1 MRTPH
6 TGHGLVLVKGDS
18 IPLEREQVLNNWNAT
33 LAELRE
39 AGVSIQ
45 EWLEYQQA
53 RQKEDSKG

>member
-1 MRTPH
+1 MPLQ
-6 TGHGLVLVKGDS
+6 LVQDGENL
-18 IPLEREQVLNNWNAT
+18 PLSREIVLNNWNAT